1 MVKRIDDV
9 GRVAIPKDLRRSLH
23 WLGGDEI
30 EIIDNKDGSLTL
42 RKYEPEFAAKLSSFR
57 ADAELWAQD
66 NGVPFG
72 ADFEEAFDKII
83 QDIIR
88 RENLQK

>member
-9 GRVAIPKDLRRSLH
+9 GRVAIPKDLRRSLR

-42 RKYEPEFAAKLSSFR
+42 RKYEPKFAAKLSSFR
-57 ADAELWAQD
+57 AEVGVWADD

-72 ADFEEAFDKII
+72 ADFEEAFDLII
-83 QDIIR
+83 QDVKK
-88 RENLQK
+88 RESLQK

>member
-9 GRVAIPKDLRRSLH
+9 GRVAIPKDLRRSLR

-42 RKYEPEFAAKLSSFR
+42 RKYEPKFAAKLSSFR
-57 ADAELWAQD
+57 AEVGSWAD
-66 NGVPFG
+66 ENGVPFN
-72 ADFEEAFDKII
+72 ADFEEAFDQII
-83 QDIIR
+83 QDIKK
-88 RENLQK
+88 RESLQK